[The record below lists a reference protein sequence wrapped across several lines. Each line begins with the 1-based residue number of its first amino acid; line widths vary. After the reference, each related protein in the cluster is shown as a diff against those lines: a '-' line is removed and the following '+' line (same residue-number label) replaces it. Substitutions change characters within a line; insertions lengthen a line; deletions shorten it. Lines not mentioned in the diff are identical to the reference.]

1 MPQYVCLIISE
12 RKRAS
17 MCAMVDSTAFFFFFF
32 KEEEGKTNRIK
43 SHKWTTLKKQQ
54 HFIE

>member
-1 MPQYVCLIISE
+1 MPRYVCLIISE

-17 MCAMVDSTAFFFFFF
+17 MCAMVDSTALL
-32 KEEEGKTNRIK
+32 KKKTEEEKSNRIK
-43 SHKWTTLKKQQ
+43 SHNWTTLKTNK